1 MYCNVNFN
9 ILKQFNCALVGQ
21 TKDLMTSKCTVQL
34 WGEGGGEKEI
44 KKRVFSFSVLLSTFA
59 KFKKR
64 IY

>member
-34 WGEGGGEKEI
+34 WGEGGGGGGEERN
-44 KKRVFSFSVLLSTFA
+44 KKMCFLFQRASKHFCQ
-59 KFKKR
+59 
-64 IY
+64 I